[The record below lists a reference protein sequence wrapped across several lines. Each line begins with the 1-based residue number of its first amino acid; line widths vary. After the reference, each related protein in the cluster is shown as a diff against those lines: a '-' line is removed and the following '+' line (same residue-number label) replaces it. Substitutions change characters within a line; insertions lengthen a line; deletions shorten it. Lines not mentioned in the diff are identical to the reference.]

1 MRKRDQVRMWGNME
15 IFVFQRENG
24 EFHTNSTI
32 AQFLN
37 REFNCTLI
45 TYRKT
50 HFLILRLALS
60 LKLLILNVN
69 RLRNNYTLIF
79 QFPPKFE
86 EIPTILISQTLGHK
100 PIAIV
105 HDLDHLRNIRNLGL
119 IFFLD
124 RTGIKMLKKSK
135 VIVHPGRMADY
146 LELMGVQIS
155 GHFELWPHTVKE
167 NQLLNYSSKEK
178 HQSSKQVK
186 IKILYAGNLD
196 KKKCAFLYDIDNLN
210 RKIEIY
216 GESQCLKSSTNIT
229 IFESFPSDEPPLVD
243 YETIGLIWDGD
254 SLTEIS
260 GIYGR
265 YQKINLPAKLS
276 LYMAMG
282 IPVVVSKDSNLAAFV
297 EEEQIG
303 ICVSSL
309 MDIPRMLSV
318 EVWERYRNNCSRLR
332 GRVTSGVDILSAV
345 DNLIKMS
352 E

>member
-1 MRKRDQVRMWGNME
+1 MK
-15 IFVFQRENG
+15 IFIFQRENG
-24 EFHTNSTI
+24 EFHTNSSI
-32 AQFLN
+32 AQILN
-37 REFNCTLI
+37 RELDCKLI
-45 TYRKT
+45 TYKKT
-50 HFLILRLALS
+50 HFQIQRLALS
-60 LKLLILNVN
+60 IKLLILNLN
-69 RLRNNYTLIF
+69 RLRNKHTLVF

-100 PIAIV
+100 PIAII

-146 LELMGVQIS
+146 LELMRVPIS
-155 GHFELWPHTVKE
+155 GHFELWPHIVKQ
-167 NQLLNYSSKEK
+167 NQLRNYSFKET

-186 IKILYAGNLD
+186 IKVLYAGNLD

-216 GESQCLKSSTNIT
+216 GENQSLKSSRNIT
-229 IFESFPSDEPPLVD
+229 IFESFAPDEPPVVD

-260 GIYGR
+260 GVYGR

-282 IPVVVSKDSNLAAFV
+282 IPVIVSKDSNLAAFV

-318 EVWERYRNNCSRLR
+318 EVWEKYRNNCFRLR

-345 DNLIKMS
+345 DNLIKM
-352 E
+352 